1 MRTTILSDPGALLHV
16 IEVYSMSAM
25 QPAPGAG
32 GAAGGGPLDFLR
44 TNPQFIALRQIV
56 QSNPMIL
63 QPMLQVTGTF
73 VFLQVRDVMCLDPYV

>member
-1 MRTTILSDPGALLHV
+1 VKTNILLV
-16 IEVYSMSAM
+16 V

-32 GAAGGGPLDFLR
+32 GASGGGPLDFLR

-63 QPMLQVTGTF
+63 QPMLQVRMSAI
-73 VFLQVRDVMCLDPYV
+73 VLQKEHKSSEGFQHVKQHGLQLRTTSWQI

>member
-1 MRTTILSDPGALLHV
+1 MLAV
-16 IEVYSMSAM
+16 

-32 GAAGGGPLDFLR
+32 GASGGGPLDFLR

-63 QPMLQVTGTF
+63 QPMLQVQMGAVILKEECQSSEGF
-73 VFLQVRDVMCLDPYV
+73 QHVK

>member
-1 MRTTILSDPGALLHV
+1 MSGWTEGPDLLERV
-16 IEVYSMSAM
+16 
-25 QPAPGAG
+25 QPAGEAG

-63 QPMLQVTGTF
+63 QPMLQARARLF
-73 VFLQVRDVMCLDPYV
+73 SP

>member
-1 MRTTILSDPGALLHV
+1 
-16 IEVYSMSAM
+16 M
-25 QPAPGAG
+25 QPAPGVG

-63 QPMLQVTGTF
+63 QPMLQVGGTF
-73 VFLQVRDVMCLDPYV
+73 IGKSDLTCPEPQPAR